1 MLRWN
6 ERYQQWTVEKERHGE
21 RLFRRLSRDIGREQE
36 GEARTM
42 AAAILGEF
50 REAQEAGGPG
60 YLYVASHPAFPGML
74 KIGMTTAA
82 PERRCQQLSGQ
93 LPSPCRLEF
102 AVTVPQVRRAESA
115 VHRRLASSRV
125 DVRREWFRVDLIQAR
140 AAILLFLQTP

>member
-74 KIGMTTAA
+74 KI
-82 PERRCQQLSGQ
+82 
-93 LPSPCRLEF
+93 
-102 AVTVPQVRRAESA
+102 
-115 VHRRLASSRV
+115 
-125 DVRREWFRVDLIQAR
+125 VRREWFRVDLIQAR